1 MLRHS
6 SGKGD
11 YHMSNYDDREVTF
24 EIVEEIGVISAHSTG
39 WAKEI
44 NLVSWNGGP
53 PKYDIREW
61 SPAHDQMSRGI
72 TLNEKEMRLI
82 IELLRRRSR
91 SRGRRNRSGWSRGQ
105 DGREDGTGYET
116 AADQGMRELRQTESD
131 QDWNPQAADAA
142 GYEGNESNG
151 LENLS
156 QYDSLSEDAD
166 EAGLTAEVA
175 EDQIN
180 ELEESA

>member
-1 MLRHS
+1 
-6 SGKGD
+6 
-11 YHMSNYDDREVTF
+11 
-24 EIVEEIGVISAHSTG
+24 
-39 WAKEI
+39 
-44 NLVSWNGGP
+44 
-53 PKYDIREW
+53 
-61 SPAHDQMSRGI
+61 
-72 TLNEKEMRLI
+72 
-82 IELLRRRSR
+82 
-91 SRGRRNRSGWSRGQ
+91 
-105 DGREDGTGYET
+105 
-116 AADQGMRELRQTESD
+116 MRELRQTESD